1 MDRRSYA
8 AIVIGCGGIGSAALY
23 WLARELGEQVLG
35 IEQFRLGH
43 VNGGSQDHS
52 RIIRLSYH
60 DPVYV
65 DLARSAYDCWR
76 EVEEESGVKLVT
88 ITGGLDLQP
97 SGIAGLKDIDHCSA
111 SLDEFGIEHETLE
124 ADEIRA
130 RWPQWEIS
138 DSIRGIYQQDSGLV
152 DAAKANATHIALAR
166 ARGATVIDATPVL
179 RVRVDGQGV
188 EVVTAAGAFRA
199 DRVVVAAGAWTN
211 RLLEPLGVSWPLT
224 VTQEQ
229 VSYFATPHLR
239 EFAPDRFPI
248 WIWRDD
254 DEFYGFPIYGEVA
267 TKAGQDA
274 AGDEVSA
281 ETRSFEPNPRS
292 HQNLLDFLGRHLPRS
307 LGPELYT
314 KTCLYTM
321 PPDRD
326 FVLGPLPGYGQV
338 IMAVGAGHGF
348 KFASVFGDILSEFAI
363 AGATEHRIDAFRP
376 DRPALTDPAFVPHFR
391 NAYTAV
397 K

>member
-8 AIVIGCGGIGSAALY
+8 AIVVGCGGIGSAALY
-23 WLARELGEQVLG
+23 WLSRELGPNVLG

-60 DPVYV
+60 DPAYV

-76 EVEEESGVKLVT
+76 EIEEESGVQLVT

-97 SGIAGLKDIDHCSA
+97 AGLAGIKDIDNCSA
-111 SLDEFGIEHETLE
+111 SLNEFGIEHETLD
-124 ADEIRA
+124 AAEIRA
-130 RWPQWEIS
+130 RWPQWEIP
-138 DSIRGIYQQDSGLV
+138 DSILGIYQREGGLV

-166 ARGATVIDATPVL
+166 ARGATVIDDAPVQ
-179 RVRVDGQGV
+179 RIAVDGEGV
-188 EVVTAAGAFRA
+188 EVVTTAGTFRA

-211 RLLEPLGVSWPLT
+211 KLIEPLGVSWPLT

-229 VSYFATPHLR
+229 VTYFATPHLR
-239 EFAPDRFPI
+239 EFAPERFPV
-248 WIWRDD
+248 WIWRADE
-254 DEFYGFPIYGEVA
+254 EFYGFPVYGEVA

-274 AGDEVSA
+274 GGDEVTADS
-281 ETRSFEPNPRS
+281 RSFEPNPRT
-292 HQNLLDFLGRHLPRS
+292 HRNLVEFLERYLPRS

-326 FVLGPLPGYGQV
+326 FVLGPLPGYEQV

-363 AGATEHRIDAFRP
+363 AGSTEHRIDAFRP
-376 DRPALTDPAFVPHFR
+376 DRPALTDPSFVPHFR
-391 NAYTAV
+391 NEYAV
-397 K
+397 VE

>member
-8 AIVIGCGGIGSAALY
+8 TIVVGCGGIGSAALY
-23 WLARELGEQVLG
+23 WLSRELGDNVLG

-60 DPVYV
+60 DPAYV
-65 DLARSAYDCWR
+65 DLATSAYECWR
-76 EVEEESGVKLVT
+76 EVEEESGVQLLT
-88 ITGGLDLQP
+88 ITGGLDLQE
-97 SGIAGLKDIDHCSA
+97 SGIVGIKDIDHCSA
-111 SLDEFGIEHETLE
+111 SLTELGIEHETLE
-124 ADEIRA
+124 AAEIRK
-130 RWPQWEIS
+130 RWPQWEIP
-138 DSIRGIYQQDSGLV
+138 DSIRGIYQRDGGLV
-152 DAAKANATHIALAR
+152 DAAKANATHLALAR
-166 ARGATVIDATPVL
+166 ARGAAIIDDAPV
-179 RVRVDGQGV
+179 RSIQRDGDGV
-188 EVVTAAGAFRA
+188 EVVTAAGTFRA

-229 VSYFATPHLR
+229 VTYFATPYLR

-248 WIWRDD
+248 WIWRDAQ
-254 DEFYGFPIYGEVA
+254 EFYGFPVYGEVA

-274 AGDEVSA
+274 AGDVVTA
-281 ETRSFEPNPRS
+281 ETRSFEPNPRT
-292 HQNLLDFLGRHLPRS
+292 HKNLCEFLERYLPRS

-326 FVLGPLPGYGQV
+326 FVLGPLPGYEQV

-363 AGATEHRIDAFRP
+363 AGATEHKINAFRP
-376 DRPALTDPAFVPHFR
+376 DRAALTDPAFVPHFR
-391 NAYTAV
+391 NEYAV
-397 K
+397 VQ